1 MLNPRVQILIG
12 SNRATGLLA
21 LPFANQCKINLSLKE
36 MTSTC
41 TISLAK
47 KINIRNSQYNSSR
60 ALQDVVRGGQR
71 VRVYARYDQESTDE
85 NFKRLEFAGW
95 VRNINPQVP
104 MEIECEDEMY
114 ILKRHEVAPKVF
126 KGGKVS
132 DVVKYI
138 VQDIVVQGH
147 AGHYVLDV
155 LDSALGGAFAITRDE
170 NTAAKVLAK
179 IEEVYGLKSNFRF
192 KEVEGQVQNI
202 LMVGTQYMSTQGGAA
217 VRYVLNRNVI
227 TNSLSYTR
235 ASDKQIRVRVSSRQ
249 ADGKAITAKFRGD
262 NEGDTKELQIPGLT
276 QAQVEEYAKRLY
288 EESKVDSFEGSITTF
303 GLPVISPGM
312 LAYVQAP
319 DYEINET
326 TNYVDEV
333 QTSIGVEGYRREI
346 TLGPRLSQNNQ
357 LTLIAQ

>member
-1 MLNPRVQILIG
+1 MLNPKISILIG

-21 LPFANQCKINLSLKE
+21 LNFVNQCKISLSLKE

-41 TISLAK
+41 IITIAK
-47 KINIRNSQYNSSR
+47 KINIKNSAYNASR

-71 VRVYARYDQESTDE
+71 VRVYARYQQESKE
-85 NFKRLEFAGW
+85 ESFMRLEFAGW
-95 VRNINPQVP
+95 VRNINPAVP

-114 ILKRHEVAPKVF
+114 VLKRHEVQPRVF

-138 VQDIVVQGH
+138 TQDIVVQGH

-155 LDSALGGAFAITRDE
+155 LDSSLGGVFSITREE

-192 KEVEGQVQNI
+192 REVDGQVQNI
-202 LMVGTQYMSTQGGAA
+202 LVVGTQYMSTQGGAP
-217 VRYVLNRNVI
+217 VRYQLNRNVI
-227 TNSLSYTR
+227 SNSLSYTR
-235 ASDKQIRVRVSSRQ
+235 AADKQIRVRVTSRQ
-249 ADGKAITAKFRGD
+249 ADGKSLTAAFRGD
-262 NEGDTKELQIPGLT
+262 NEGDTKELQIPGLN
-276 QAQVEEYAKRLY
+276 QAQVEEYARRLY
-288 EESKVDSFEGSITTF
+288 NESKVDSFEGSITTF
-303 GLPVISPGM
+303 GIPVITPGM
-312 LAYVQAP
+312 LANIQAP
-319 DYEINET
+319 DFEINET

-333 QTSIGVEGYRREI
+333 ETTIGVDGYRREI
-346 TLGPRLSQNNQ
+346 VLGPRLSQNNQ